1 LARITHMSLQSKFNT
16 FNQKIQ
22 LTRQDDTYKE
32 AREKDDSI
40 TNVIKTK
47 FKEKGYPV
55 IDDFVQGSLATFTAI
70 KEKDKDF
77 DIDRAIVIDHDE
89 APTDPVEAKK
99 VILDILENRGFHN
112 AKIKKPCVTADYK
125 SQYLHIDIPVYR
137 KTSWESYQLAL
148 GKKDSNTENK
158 IWSDSAPKELIEWV
172 NDSSSYYLYK
182 DEKIKQFR
190 RLVRYLKRWRNFKF
204 SHDVSR
210 KIYSIGLTVMIKQHF
225 KPSIDSEGC
234 PNDLIA
240 LKDTVNSILNWSGY
254 FISYPDDQW
263 KVQVS
268 LPVSPKRDI
277 FHGSS
282 LNTGTRFRNRL
293 SHLNASLQTVIDETD
308 ESKQCSLLIGLFGDD
323 FPEGT
328 NNTSAARKTVFATSG
343 AVGTSQGA

>member
-1 LARITHMSLQSKFNT
+1 MSLQSKFNT
-16 FNQKIQ
+16 FNQRIQ
-22 LTRQDDTYKE
+22 LTRQDDAYKD

-40 TNVIKTK
+40 TGVIKTK

-70 KEKDKDF
+70 KEKGKDF
-77 DIDRAIVIDHDE
+77 DIDRAIIIDHDE
-89 APTDPVEAKK
+89 APTDPVEVKK
-99 VILDILENRGFHN
+99 VILDILENRGFRN
-112 AKIKKPCVTADYK
+112 AKIKKPCVTADYQ
-125 SQYLHIDIPVYR
+125 SQNLHIDIPIYR
-137 KTSWESYQLAL
+137 KTSWDSYQLAV
-148 GKKDSNTENK
+148 GRKDSNTENK
-158 IWSDSAPKELIEWV
+158 IWSDSAPIELINWI
-172 NDSSSYYLYK
+172 NDSSTFGEYATQKLY
-182 DEKIKQFR
+182 QFR
-190 RLVRYLKRWRNFKF
+190 RLVRYIKRWRNNKF

-240 LKDTVNSILNWSGY
+240 LKDTINSILNWSGY
-254 FISYPDDQW
+254 FTSHLDDQW

-268 LPVSPKRDI
+268 LPVSPYRDI

-282 LNTGTRFRNRL
+282 LNTGTRFRNQL
-293 SHLNASLQTVIDETD
+293 SNLNSSLQAAIAETD

-328 NNTSAARKTVFATSG
+328 NNASAARKTVFATSG

>member
-1 LARITHMSLQSKFNT
+1 MSLQSKFNT
-16 FNQKIQ
+16 FNQRIQ
-22 LTRQDDTYKE
+22 LTRQDDAYKD

-40 TNVIKTK
+40 TGVIKTK

-70 KEKDKDF
+70 KEKGKDF
-77 DIDRAIVIDHDE
+77 DIDRAIIIDHDE
-89 APTDPVEAKK
+89 APTDPVEVKK
-99 VILDILENRGFHN
+99 VILDILENRGFRN
-112 AKIKKPCVTADYK
+112 AKIKKPCVTADYQ
-125 SQYLHIDIPVYR
+125 SQNLHIDIPIYR
-137 KTSWESYQLAL
+137 KTSWDSYQLAV
-148 GKKDSNTENK
+148 GRKDSNTENK
-158 IWSDSAPKELIEWV
+158 IWSDSAPIELINWI
-172 NDSSSYYLYK
+172 NDSSTFGEYATQKLY
-182 DEKIKQFR
+182 QFR
-190 RLVRYLKRWRNFKF
+190 RLVRYIKRWRNNKF

-240 LKDTVNSILNWSGY
+240 LKDTINSILNWSGY
-254 FISYPDDQW
+254 FTSYPDGQW
-263 KVQVS
+263 KVLVS
-268 LPVSPKRDI
+268 LPVSPYRDI

-282 LNTGTRFRNRL
+282 FNTGTRFRNQL
-293 SHLNASLQTVIDETD
+293 SNLNSSLQTVSAETD

-328 NNTSAARKTVFATSG
+328 NNASAARKTVFATSG

>member
-1 LARITHMSLQSKFNT
+1 MSIQSKFNT
-16 FNQKIQ
+16 FNQRIQ
-22 LTRQDDTYKE
+22 LTRQDDAYKE

-40 TNVIKTK
+40 TSAIKTK

-55 IDDFVQGSLATFTAI
+55 IDDFVQGSLITFTAI
-70 KEKDKDF
+70 KEKSKDF
-77 DIDRAIVIDHDE
+77 DIDRAIVIDHDQ

-99 VILDILENRGFHN
+99 VVLDILENRGFRN
-112 AKIKKPCVTADYK
+112 AKIKKPCVTADYQ
-125 SQYLHIDIPVYR
+125 SQDLHIDIPIYR
-137 KTSWESYQLAL
+137 KTSWGSYQLAV
-148 GKKDSNTENK
+148 GKKDSNAENK
-158 IWSDSAPKELIEWV
+158 VWSDSAPRELISWV
-172 NDSSSYYLYK
+172 NDSSAFGEYETQKLY
-182 DEKIKQFR
+182 QFR

-225 KPSIDSEGC
+225 RPSIDSEGC

-268 LPVSPKRDI
+268 LPVSPYRDI

-282 LNTGTRFRNRL
+282 FNTGTRFRNRL
-293 SHLNASLQTVIDETD
+293 SNLNSSLQTVIDETD

-328 NNTSAARKTVFATSG
+328 NNASATRKAVFATSG

>member
-1 LARITHMSLQSKFNT
+1 MSLQSKFNT
-16 FNQKIQ
+16 FNQRIQ
-22 LTRQDDTYKE
+22 LTRQDDAYKE

-40 TNVIKTK
+40 TDVIKSK
-47 FKEKGYPV
+47 FKENGYPV
-55 IDDFVQGSLATFTAI
+55 IENFIQGSLATFTAI
-70 KEKDKDF
+70 KEKGKDF
-77 DIDRAIVIDHDE
+77 DIDRTIVINHDD
-89 APTDPVEAKK
+89 APTDPVIVKR
-99 VILDILENRGFHN
+99 VILDILEDRGFHH

-125 SQYLHIDIPVYR
+125 FKDLHIDIPVYR
-137 KTSWESYQLAL
+137 KTSWGSYQLAV

-158 IWSDSAPKELIEWV
+158 IWTDSAPRELIDWV
-172 NDSSSYYLYK
+172 KDSSVFGEYEIEKLY
-182 DEKIKQFR
+182 QFR
-190 RLVRYLKRWRNFKF
+190 RLVRYLKRWRNLKF

-254 FISYPDDQW
+254 FISYLDDQW

-268 LPVSPKRDI
+268 LPVSPYRDI

-293 SHLNASLQTVIDETD
+293 SNLNSSLQTVIDETD

-323 FPEGT
+323 FPEGANT
-328 NNTSAARKTVFATSG
+328 NSASTARKTLFATSG